1 MQQSSPSFPTTGA
14 HHITSHSSTD
24 TTLCDSGGNV
34 ANVSAEEAAP
44 PIPSCSVTH
53 YENGGPPEIM
63 VSPPPQEKPRRNEAR
78 TMESLLDELEG
89 TVPSPRYGHRD
100 ANTKTVATIR

>member
-1 MQQSSPSFPTTGA
+1 
-14 HHITSHSSTD
+14 
-24 TTLCDSGGNV
+24 
-34 ANVSAEEAAP
+34 
-44 PIPSCSVTH
+44 
-53 YENGGPPEIM
+53 M